1 MAGSLDGRVVLVSG
15 AGNGLGQAIALRLAR
30 EGAIVGVNDL
40 RAEFTA
46 GTVAKIR
53 AAGGEAEDLPGDASQ
68 REVVRATVLGLAAR
82 RGRFDVIVNNAAWV
96 RYGEIGSITEKTYE
110 RMTAIGFGGVVWGI
124 QAAAEAMGEKG
135 GSIINI
141 ASSAAFLG
149 MPGAMVYCG
158 IKAGV
163 TGLTR
168 SASAELGPRG
178 IRVNA
183 IAPGSTKTEAVMA
196 MLSEEK
202 VAMRVARTPLRRMGE
217 PGDIAEM
224 ALFLASDASSYVT
237 GSVML
242 VDGGVTHA
250 FG

>member
-1 MAGSLDGRVVLVSG
+1 MIGSLAGRVALVSG
-15 AGNGLGQAIALRLAR
+15 AGNGIGQAIALRFAR

-40 RAEFTA
+40 KPEFTA
-46 GTVAKIR
+46 KTVAMIR
-53 AAGGEAEDLPGDASQ
+53 DAGGIAEDLPGDASQ
-68 REVVRATVLGLAAR
+68 RDIVRANVLGLAAR
-82 RGRFDVIVNNAAWV
+82 HGRFDIIVNNAAWV
-96 RYGEIGSITEKTYE
+96 RYGDIASITEKTYE
-110 RMTAIGFGGVVWGI
+110 RMTAIGFGGVLWGI
-124 QAAAEAMGEKG
+124 QAAAEAMTNG

-149 MPGAMVYCG
+149 MPGALVYCG

-168 SASAELGPRG
+168 SSAAELGPKG

-183 IAPGSTKTEAVMA
+183 IAPGSTKTEQVMA

-202 VAMRVARTPLRRMGE
+202 VALRVARTPLRRMGE
-217 PGDIAEM
+217 PADIADM
-224 ALFLASDASSYVT
+224 AQFLASDASSFVS

-242 VDGGVTHA
+242 VDGGITHA
-250 FG
+250 FA